1 MCCNVREESS
11 KGDRCMRHY
20 SLVIHYLVDADVLL
34 FRLDHPYTLFAHL
47 VYYAKYVDR
56 VHIRYLKSEQN

>member
-1 MCCNVREESS
+1 
-11 KGDRCMRHY
+11 MRHY